1 MQLYESKTLKEF
13 LEKENRAVNRAENLD
28 IMKQIIEGLSHI
40 HSKKIIHRDVKPGNL
55 FISLDGTVKVF

>member
-13 LEKENRAVNRAENLD
+13 LEKENRTVNRAENLD